1 MKYLQALH
9 ERCAFY
15 LRRCLETPDQTASRL
30 YHAGNVNCP
39 NWGNWLAND
48 FWEPS
53 GAIFAL
59 GKVVRRYRSASDKL
73 AFNHAIN
80 CLVVYA
86 NLHTGRYHEAIR
98 STGPDCLEELRT
110 KLRQLEHFM
119 ELRRSTDLAEQAA
132 IESLRTL
139 LQG

>member
-9 ERCAFY
+9 ERCALY

-30 YHAGNVNCP
+30 YHA
-39 NWGNWLAND
+39 
-48 FWEPS
+48 

-110 KLRQLEHFM
+110 KLRQLNI
-119 ELRRSTDLAEQAA
+119 SWSCADQ
-132 IESLRTL
+132 RTW
-139 LQG
+139 QSR